1 MGWKGKTPT
10 DFGLS
15 FLVEA
20 DQHLKNIVTDASQQ
34 VIVRSPVDTSEYR
47 GSHKVSIGKPD
58 NTYEKVLDTSGTVA
72 LMRGLK
78 TVTLVKLGDVVFVQ
92 TTSPYGIALEDG
104 HSQQAPLGIYALTF
118 QYIANK
124 YK

>member
-15 FLVEA
+15 FLAKA
-20 DQHLKNIVTDASQQ
+20 DEEVKKITADTLQQ
-34 VIVRSPVDTSEYR
+34 VIVRSPVDTGEYR

-58 NTYEKVLDTSGTVA
+58 NNYEEVLDTSGNTA
-72 LMRGLK
+72 LMRGLR
-78 TVTLVKLGDVVFVQ
+78 VIALAKLGDIVFVQ
-92 TTSPYGIALEDG
+92 TTSKYGIKLEDG